1 MKWIMLVP
9 DFQHAGGKMKTYKQ
23 RIYAALDAIV
33 DKYPRAKASDMIWAL
48 EAMSESIWRSISRL
62 PKKGRRVIERTK
74 KYRVV

>member
-1 MKWIMLVP
+1 
-9 DFQHAGGKMKTYKQ
+9 MKTYKQ

-48 EAMSESIWRSISRL
+48 EAMSESIWRAL
-62 PKKGRRVIERTK
+62 PAPKKGRRVIERSK